1 MKFPLF
7 LRQRKYE
14 KCLTSHI
21 RRAYRL
27 IGSAT
32 PISADCGQLCGAACC
47 KAPEGA
53 EAEYG
58 MLLFPGEELLLKGD
72 AHFTLSQLPPPKG
85 FSKKVWFAAC
95 DGFCDRKKRP
105 LACRIF
111 PCLPYIPPQSRGN
124 RNAYPA
130 VIRDPRAGIVC
141 PLVAHNANHIEE
153 KFYAAVSRAAASLL
167 SCREHR
173 RFLLALSAL
182 SDYYL
187 RFLY

>member
-1 MKFPLF
+1 MKFPRFHRL
-7 LRQRKYE
+7 KNYE

-47 KAPEGA
+47 KSPEGA

-58 MLLFPGEELLLKGD
+58 MLLFPGEELLLKDD
-72 AHFTLSQLPPPKG
+72 AHFTLTQLPPPKG

-111 PCLPYIPPQSRGN
+111 PCLPYIPPDSRN
-124 RNAYPA
+124 SSAYPA
-130 VIRDPRAGIVC
+130 VIRDPRAGIIC

-153 KFYAAVSRAAASLL
+153 KFYAAVAGAAASLL

-182 SDYYL
+182 SDDYL

>member
-72 AHFTLSQLPPPKG
+72 AHFTLSELPPPKG

-95 DGFCDRKKRP
+95 DGSCDRKKRP

-111 PCLPYIPPQSRGN
+111 PCLPYIPQQNRGN
-124 RNAYPA
+124 RYAYPA
-130 VIRDPRAGIVC
+130 GIRDPRAGIVC
-141 PLVAHNANHIEE
+141 PLVARNANHIEE
-153 KFYAAVSRAAASLL
+153 KFYAAVSKAAASLL

-182 SDYYL
+182 SDDNL
-187 RFLY
+187 RILY